1 MPRIRCH
8 YEDCV
13 FLEEGYCGAAAIEL
27 DPEMGCQTYSR
38 VDDAATDED
47 DEWDEEALDEDEW
60 DEEDEDLYE
69 EDDEEDWDDEEEED
83 EF

>member
-8 YEDCV
+8 YDDCV

-38 VDDAATDED
+38 ADDAAAEDEED
-47 DEWDEEALDEDEW
+47 WEEDSLDEEEWDD
-60 DEEDEDLYE
+60 EDEDLYE
-69 EDDEEDWDDEEEED
+69 DEEEDDWDEEEED
-83 EF
+83 EY